1 MSTRNPILAKA
12 TGTSSGYG
20 DFAYDPN
27 AMLPVDELSAI
38 SGQVNGAR
46 LTLDDVIVKTGL
58 LLALVIAGAGA
69 GWLLMVSMPAVV
81 LGSFVIALVLGLVN
95 AFKREV
101 SPALVLTYAVFEG
114 IFLGGISRIYDLA
127 YAENA
132 PNLVGQAV
140 IGTLVAFATML
151 ALYST
156 GTIKATG
163 KFQKIFMT
171 ALVSYGVLALA
182 SLVSSFFGVGDGWGF
197 YGVGGLGLALCA
209 LGVLLAA
216 FSLVMDFEAVAQ
228 GIAQGLPERES
239 WRMGFG
245 LIMSLVWLYTELLRL
260 LAILND
266 D

>member
-27 AMLPVDELSAI
+27 AMLPADELSALR
-38 SGQVNGAR
+38 SDFGSAK

-69 GWLLMVSMPAVV
+69 GWLLMGTMPGVV
-81 LGSFVIALVLGLVN
+81 MIAFGVALVLGLVN

-101 SPALVLTYAVFEG
+101 SPTLVLLYAAFEG
-114 IFLGGISRIYDLA
+114 VFLGGISRIYDLA
-127 YAENA
+127 YAQSA

-140 IGTLVAFATML
+140 IGTLVAFGTML
-151 ALYST
+151 ALFAT

-171 ALVSYGVLALA
+171 AMVSYLVIGLA

-228 GIAQGLPERES
+228 GIANGLPERES